1 MSLFNRKQ
9 FELPVGKP
17 VRIRWILPPNWNLK
31 TIDQFLEPA
40 IKIVGRPEWSHVE
53 RDDGSEYICV
63 DVADV
68 SFPGFLAGDR
78 LDDGPPAL
86 NEYVVTLNAR
96 EALLMGALLRLLS
109 VYGAKVLWEVSS
121 EIQIVSPSPSS

>member
-1 MSLFNRKQ
+1 MSFFNRKQ

-17 VRIRWILPPNWNLK
+17 VRIRWTLPPNWNLK
-31 TIDQFLEPA
+31 TMDQFLEPA
-40 IKIVGRPEWSHVE
+40 IKIVGCPEWSHVE

-68 SFPGFLAGDR
+68 SFPGFLGGDR
-78 LDDGPPAL
+78 LDDGRPAL

-96 EALLMGALLRLLS
+96 DALPMGALLRLLS

-121 EIQIVSPSPSS
+121 EIHIVSPSQLN

>member
-17 VRIRWILPPNWNLK
+17 VRIRWSLPPNWNLK
-31 TIDQFLEPA
+31 TVDQFLEPA
-40 IKIVGRPEWSHVE
+40 IKIVGCPEWSRVE

-68 SFPGFLAGDR
+68 SFPGFLLGDH
-78 LDDGPPAL
+78 LDDGRPAL

-96 EALLMGALLRLLS
+96 EAILMGALLRLLS

-121 EIQIVSPSPSS
+121 EIQIVSASQLN

>member
-1 MSLFNRKQ
+1 MQKFD
-9 FELPVGKP
+9 LPMGTP
-17 VRIRWILPPNWNLK
+17 VKITWTLPPNWNLK

-40 IKIVGRPEWSHVE
+40 IKIVGCPEWSHVE

-68 SFPGFLAGDR
+68 SFPGFLAGDC
-78 LDDGPPAL
+78 LDDGRPAL

-96 EALLMGALLRLLS
+96 EALLIGALLRLLS
-109 VYGAKVLWEVSS
+109 LYGAKVLWEVSS
-121 EIQIVSPSPSS
+121 EIQIVSPSPSN